1 MQKVRSAPTASRTN
15 TRLRCGNRLFRAFL
29 YYQQRSIYQDRL
41 GTNLGKVENRG
52 VFLQARD
59 ALIAAVPQA
68 HKDFLKR
75 LLWVYDSPV
84 AFTPG
89 RLVCVHAGLL
99 TVKKRH
105 FCAMYI

>member
-1 MQKVRSAPTASRTN
+1 M
-15 TRLRCGNRLFRAFL
+15 
-29 YYQQRSIYQDRL
+29 
-41 GTNLGKVENRG
+41 
-52 VFLQARD
+52 QARD
-59 ALIAAVPQA
+59 ALVAAVPQA

-99 TVKKRH
+99 TVKERH